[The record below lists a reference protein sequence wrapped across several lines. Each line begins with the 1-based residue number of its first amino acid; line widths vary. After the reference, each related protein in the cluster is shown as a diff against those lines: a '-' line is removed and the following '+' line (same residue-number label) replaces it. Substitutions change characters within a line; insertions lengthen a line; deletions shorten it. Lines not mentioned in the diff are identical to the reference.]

1 MEDGKGA
8 KTTALY
14 ISGRWFWASLF
25 ASHQIFKENMLK
37 IRTGLKKLKNM
48 EFKMRIN
55 RFIVCILMFL
65 LSGFP
70 TFLLIAQESEANS
83 EMNYV
88 TEFGDEA
95 TMNWTTKILRVKG
108 NGFGPENIELGR
120 RKILAKRTAKI
131 DAYRNLSEVVKGVQV
146 TSYTNVENMILECDS
161 IKATSRGM
169 LKGMQVVDV
178 TYSNDG
184 GCEITVEVNIDEK
197 GRFLL
202 DALNTGKVEI
212 TDNYPEFDWTALKNE
227 LKQVRKKYN
236 SLLAAFKKKGEELNH
251 ANQKL
256 AHMEERL
263 KAEDLKKSELKTQL
277 TSAEEEL
284 ESTKNIAVELTNKI
298 THLEMK
304 LTANEKELKMTKTF
318 LSEKKRELDK
328 LLAATERLKKAASQ
342 DQVEL
347 LGYLQRIIEIQ
358 QEIREKLGAF
368 DGEKPIPP
376 PPPTPS
382 YTGLLVDA
390 RGLNLEP
397 TLAPSILNQNSE
409 KMYGIGVIPKK
420 VTSGAIVDYLVGNIE
435 RAKKHKKIADRPMVA
450 KGIEVVNESD
460 IMISN
465 EDARKLVLIHDLLEQ
480 KKVAILHKER

>member
-1 MEDGKGA
+1 
-8 KTTALY
+8 
-14 ISGRWFWASLF
+14 
-25 ASHQIFKENMLK
+25 
-37 IRTGLKKLKNM
+37 
-48 EFKMRIN
+48 
-55 RFIVCILMFL
+55 
-65 LSGFP
+65 
-70 TFLLIAQESEANS
+70 
-83 EMNYV
+83 
-88 TEFGDEA
+88 
-95 TMNWTTKILRVKG
+95 
-108 NGFGPENIELGR
+108 
-120 RKILAKRTAKI
+120 
-131 DAYRNLSEVVKGVQV
+131 
-146 TSYTNVENMILECDS
+146 
-161 IKATSRGM
+161 
-169 LKGMQVVDV
+169 
-178 TYSNDG
+178 
-184 GCEITVEVNIDEK
+184 
-197 GRFLL
+197 
-202 DALNTGKVEI
+202 
-212 TDNYPEFDWTALKNE
+212 
-227 LKQVRKKYN
+227 
-236 SLLAAFKKKGEELNH
+236 LNH